1 MKNVLVTG
9 ASGFLGKNLV
19 AALTQKECRVYALA
33 RHFDAELQ
41 NNRNVVC
48 VDVNGKNVEE
58 IRKVLPNEAFDCM
71 FHLAWAATS
80 GPARADYNVQLDN
93 VRLTCDYA
101 KLCGEI
107 GCKRMVYA
115 SSINEMETYEYLQS
129 DDIEPSGGYIYGTG
143 KLAAHLMGETVAKL
157 NGVEFLPVI
166 MALVSARPV

>member
-41 NNRNVVC
+41 NNCNVVC

-71 FHLAWAATS
+71 VWK
-80 GPARADYNVQLDN
+80 YQ
-93 VRLTCDYA
+93 
-101 KLCGEI
+101 
-107 GCKRMVYA
+107 
-115 SSINEMETYEYLQS
+115 
-129 DDIEPSGGYIYGTG
+129 SGGGG
-143 KLAAHLMGETVAKL
+143 DLPGQQAAADRV
-157 NGVEFLPVI
+157 VCLPV
-166 MALVSARPV
+166 L